1 MRQSTTRSVSPIL
14 WVLLLVLAFLIVCP
28 LVSVFA
34 EAVIIDGR
42 LDLYRAWT
50 IIAAP
55 ENLQTIWNSLLLGV
69 CVVALSTA
77 SSQRPPP
84 TCWPAA
90 NWENTSGWTSCSW
103 CPL

>member
-1 MRQSTTRSVSPIL
+1 MRQSLPRSASLIL

-50 IIAAP
+50 VIAAP
-55 ENLQTIWNSLLLGV
+55 ENLETVANSLLLGG
-69 CVVALSTA
+69 A
-77 SSQRPPP
+77 SPCAPPFLRCPRPI
-84 TCWPAA
+84 CWPAPKSA
-90 NWENTSGWTSCSW
+90 AASGWTLC
-103 CPL
+103 